1 MKLRKVLAAAL
12 FGLLVFAGYAMAVP
26 AENALSPQPD
36 DSVYMVLKLNNT
48 GNFLRWVLSQENIDV
63 FMPLILAHEDSNEI
77 MGAIEMARAVIDKT
91 PLESLALMAGVTKSG
106 MPLLQAAF
114 TVNSDL
120 APTVRKIASGSADAK
135 DIAKLILG
143 NDSPFAALAES
154 MIKVERDGDKYIIDN
169 ELVLKTDGDL
179 LLLSISSEEVENSIK
194 ALKDSKAR
202 LFAKTARKFDTEDFL
217 FVHVDPETAKK
228 LDDSKELDDIK
239 LDKYLSRPLNVE
251 LAFKRFP
258 ERFITAFGVNLR
270 ESLKKEY
277 VDKYFKPEKLVK
289 AKGGHINLNAAGGG
303 TSPLIAFGGIFN
315 VEGLNETKETRA
327 FWAEMVKQVKRF
339 KISEEELYN
348 VMNGSVSFIVNG
360 SMNIEGVNIPS
371 IFMSA
376 TGSKG
381 AAAKIYEKLANSQFL
396 AKLQGQENIL
406 QVDSS
411 LSPVSCLVTC
421 DNDTLAVN
429 MAEQEALADKPQ
441 PTGAL
446 ADLMNREAIS
456 ALVIDFAGIQ
466 AWIKANGVLDILMP
480 MAKMFGYG
488 KIAEQVRE
496 VLNAKLSVPSL
507 AIWAESPEIVY
518 WDFAIEN
525 VNAQDGLFAKLVKI
539 AREYMTPKKDES
551 APEK

>member
-12 FGLLVFAGYAMAVP
+12 LGLLVFAGYALAVP

-36 DSVYMVLKLNNT
+36 DSVYAVMKLNNT

-91 PLESLALMAGVTKSG
+91 PLEALAVTAGVTKSG

-120 APTVRKIASGSADAK
+120 AATVRKIASGSADAK
-135 DIAKLILG
+135 DIAKLFLG

-169 ELVLKTDGDL
+169 ELVLKTEGDL
-179 LLLSISSEEVENSIK
+179 LLLSISGEEIDKSLE

-202 LFAKTARKFDTEDFL
+202 LFAKTPRKFDTEDFI
-217 FVHVDPETAKK
+217 FIHVDPETAKK
-228 LDDSKELDDIK
+228 LDDSKELDDVK
-239 LDKYLSRPLNVE
+239 LEKYFARPLNVE

-258 ERFITAFGVNLR
+258 ERFVTAFGLNLK
-270 ESLKKEY
+270 EALKKEY
-277 VDKYFKPEKLVK
+277 IDKYFNPAKLVT
-289 AKGGHINLNAAGGG
+289 AKGGHINLNAAGGS

-315 VEGLNETKETRA
+315 VAGLNESKETRKI
-327 FWAEMVKQVKRF
+327 WAEMVKQVKRF
-339 KISEEELYN
+339 KISEEELFN
-348 VMNGSVSFIVNG
+348 ALNGSVSFIVNG

-376 TGSKG
+376 TGPKG
-381 AAAKIYEKLANSQFL
+381 AAEKIYNKLAATQFF

-411 LSPVSCLVTC
+411 ISPVSCLITR

-429 MAEQEALADKPQ
+429 MAEAAALAEKPQ
-441 PTGAL
+441 PAGAL
-446 ADLMNREAIS
+446 ADLMNRDAIS

-466 AWIKANGVLDILMP
+466 AWIKDNGVFNFVMP
-480 MAKMFGYG
+480 MANVFGYG

-496 VLNAKLSVPSL
+496 VLNAKLSVPSV
-507 AIWAESPEIVY
+507 AMWAESPEIIY

-525 VNAQDGLFAKLVKI
+525 INAQDGLFAKLVKI
-539 AREYMTPKKDES
+539 AREYMTPKKVES